1 MSATVAGAES
11 KPDVSKSLSRCLKPS
26 LFSGGE
32 GRFMDCVFEGVAD
45 FWRDA
50 MVVWREGKTKES
62 SRDITSNGLRL
73 TAFSEEFSS
82 SGRQLVGV

>member
-1 MSATVAGAES
+1 
-11 KPDVSKSLSRCLKPS
+11 
-26 LFSGGE
+26 
-32 GRFMDCVFEGVAD
+32 MDCVFEGVAD

-73 TAFSEEFSS
+73 TAFNEEFSS